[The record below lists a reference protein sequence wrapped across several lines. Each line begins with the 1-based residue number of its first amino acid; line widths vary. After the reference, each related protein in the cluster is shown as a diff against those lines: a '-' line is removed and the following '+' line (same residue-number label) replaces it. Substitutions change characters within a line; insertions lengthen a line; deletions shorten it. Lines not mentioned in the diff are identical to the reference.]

1 MKDTKN
7 TLEQMFFELL
17 QVAIGRIVCL
27 SHSPSAEE
35 WKGLYDMAKKQSL
48 VGICFAGVQKLQA
61 QRQEPPE
68 MLYLTWMGMAAKIQ
82 QRNEVVN
89 RQCAELQE
97 QLRADGIISSVMK
110 GQAIAQLYSDNLKTL
125 RQSGDIDIYVDCGRK
140 AAIQYAK
147 KAQKTVDWD
156 YKHLHLDVFKDTEVE
171 MHYRTEMMFNVFKNK
186 AVRQWEESEE
196 IRQAVFAE
204 NLNGIV
210 TASPEFNLVYLLMHM
225 YNHAMSEGCGLRQ
238 FMDYYFLL
246 KTINVDEYKDTANET
261 INRLGMKK
269 FAGGVMWVLHEVFGL
284 EYDRMLLP
292 ANEQAGKYLLKDAME
307 GGNFGKHDESRHWG
321 RALYPLKLVCDWFTR
336 DMRILWNVSSEA
348 MWYPVWVV
356 YHFFWKRV
364 WGWKH
369 GV

>member
-1 MKDTKN
+1 
-7 TLEQMFFELL
+7 
-17 QVAIGRIVCL
+17 
-27 SHSPSAEE
+27 
-35 WKGLYDMAKKQSL
+35 MAKKQSL
-48 VGICFAGVQKLQA
+48 VGVCFAGVQKTLSNSPLKG
-61 QRQEPPE
+61 EDPSVIGMPE
-68 MLYLTWMGMAAKIQ
+68 MLYLTWMGMVAKIQ

-89 RQCAELQE
+89 RQCVELQNRLSTDG
-97 QLRADGIISSVMK
+97 LRSCVLK
-110 GQAIAQLYSDNLKTL
+110 GQAIAQQYPDGLRSL
-125 RQSGDIDIYVDCGRK
+125 RQSGDIDIYVDCGRER
-140 AAIQYAK
+140 AIKYAK
-147 KAQKTVDWD
+147 TLQETVVWD
-156 YKHLHLDVFKDTEVE
+156 YKHLHLDCFSDTEVE

-196 IRQAVFAE
+196 IRRAMFAE

-246 KTINVDEYKDTANET
+246 KSINVDEYKDTANKT
-261 INRLGMKK
+261 IERLGIKK

-292 ANEQAGKYLLKDAME
+292 VNEHAGKYLMKDAME

-348 MWYPVWVV
+348 MWYPIWVV
-356 YHFFWKRV
+356 YHFVWKRV
-364 WGWKH
+364 WSWKH